1 MKEEKFWI
9 LLAKMLSGEVD
20 AQERDEFMQLIES
33 DMDMQQTYD
42 QMKEFWSAT
51 SLQQAQD
58 QIIKDSYLAHVARL
72 KDLDPAFTYEEVEEV
87 NSLKPLYT
95 YKRFAFIGTALI
107 GVFFIVFL
115 LFNMG
120 NDKIAPGK
128 ATNEITINPGSR
140 SKINLP
146 DGSQVWINSG
156 SRFTYAGDF
165 KGDTRE
171 VYLSGEA
178 YFDVAHDKSRPFIVH
193 TSGIDIKVLGT
204 AFNVK
209 AFDVDPTIEATLI
222 RGMIQVVKKNEPNG
236 STIILKPHE
245 KLIYNKITESYVSSM
260 HESRKSRVASAP
272 LKPTVTIIPLEANIP
287 DTAIAETAW
296 LYNKLTFEEEKLQDL
311 AKRMERWYNIKITI
325 TENNLK
331 NYRISGS
338 FVDETADQALKELQL
353 LIPFNYVLK
362 NNEVVISEK

>member
-9 LLAKMLSGEVD
+9 LLAKMLSGEID
-20 AQERDEFMQLIES
+20 AQERNEFVQLIES
-33 DMDMQQTYD
+33 DIDMQHTYD
-42 QMKEFWSAT
+42 QMKEFWSA
-51 SLQQAQD
+51 SSQQQTQD
-58 QIIKDSYLAHVARL
+58 QIVKDSYLAHVARL
-72 KDLDPAFTYEEVEEV
+72 KDFDPAFDTYELEEEQRV
-87 NSLKPLYT
+87 KPLYSF
-95 YKRFAFIGTALI
+95 KKFAYIGSAL
-107 GVFFIVFL
+107 VAMLLIVFMV
-115 LFNMG
+115 FNVS
-120 NDKIAPGK
+120 NEKSHLGK

-165 KGDTRE
+165 KGETRE

-178 YFDVAHDKSRPFIVH
+178 YFDVAHDKTRPFIVH

-204 AFNVK
+204 SFNVK

-222 RGMIQVVKKNEPNG
+222 RGMIQVVKKNEPEG

-245 KLIYNKITESYVSSM
+245 KLIYNKITESYQSNFR
-260 HESRKSRVASAP
+260 ESHKSRIAAAP
-272 LKPTVTIIPLEANIP
+272 LKPTVTIVPLEANIP

-311 AKRMERWYNIKITI
+311 AKRMERWYNIKIII

-362 NNEVVISEK
+362 NNEVIISEK